1 MDRGMNNRQPGG
13 EQPRAKIRSAN
24 SRPSESSESFS
35 EQLRGFLRRNMTWF
49 LVAGLVLL
57 IIQDVFG
64 THGVLAMHHSEKQ
77 AAELHNQINQLDQEN
92 RKLQD
97 RVERLKTDPGAIE
110 KIAREQMGLARP
122 GEMIFP
128 LSPQPGDSQSAP
140 AQPADAPAKKP

>member
-1 MDRGMNNRQPGG
+1 MDRGMNKRQPSG
-13 EQPRAKIRSAN
+13 ERTRDF
-24 SRPSESSESFS
+24 SESFAT
-35 EQLRGFLRRNMTWF
+35 QLRGFLRRNMTWF